1 MQGRRKAEGNGC
13 NVGQRKREQEESK
26 KERKEVER
34 ERNPERNVRET
45 EQCGR
50 REEKRKMIKE
60 KRANL
65 NSFFGSLTVT
75 GWLPMLLFIYFIT
88 IIIMLCGFLFYNG
101 SFDSCIIFFL
111 NDQN

>member
-88 IIIMLCGFLFYNG
+88 IIIIYVDFSLTMVPLTHVLF
-101 SFDSCIIFFL
+101 FFF
-111 NDQN
+111 